1 MQGHIV
7 TLLNEEDTLDFQ
19 KWGWYLVEKRQ
30 VRYGLTQFNHFC
42 GGNTAP
48 ETPLGSWRARCG
60 ESKFTS
66 VYFRQG
72 RTRLDYGAMRRSL
85 GPYIEKRICKHTSY
99 PRGSSSQP
107 RRRVAVNPCTLIL
120 MRLRHVRHTRALYSA
135 GSPHRRKHESFNT
148 RVYGTNRE
156 HEQPLRN
163 ICAPSLYFPFLRD
176 RFLCRLP
183 HLVWIK

>member
-1 MQGHIV
+1 MQGHIA

-60 ESKFTS
+60 ESKFAS

-135 GSPHRRKHESFNT
+135 GSPHRRKHKSSTREFTAPTVNT
-148 RVYGTNRE
+148 NNLFAISASR
-156 HEQPLRN
+156 LS
-163 ICAPSLYFPFLRD
+163 IFPFCATVSYVASPIS
-176 RFLCRLP
+176 FG
-183 HLVWIK
+183 